1 MCHGPALAVA
11 KERGGSVP
19 HRAGVR
25 KDAVVNTNDVR
36 AAARQA
42 GDNPALVAA
51 ARVGFAVNG
60 VLHLVIAWL
69 GLQLAW
75 GGGGGS
81 ADQSGAL
88 QTLAS
93 TGGGR
98 LLLWVAVVGFLAL
111 AVWQATE
118 AVVGEPKLQD
128 RAKAV
133 ATGVLY
139 LFLSFSSLN
148 WARGPGASSSTQQS
162 VDFTSSLMGKPAGR
176 VLVAVLGLVIVGVGG
191 YFVAK
196 GWRRTFLADLAG
208 HPGPLAEKLGRVGYV
223 AKGAAVVLVG
233 ILFVLAAAHGAP
245 GEATGLDG
253 ALRTLLHAPY
263 GPVLL
268 TAVSL
273 GLAAYAG
280 YSFVRARYARL

>member
-1 MCHGPALAVA
+1 MRKNAL
-11 KERGGSVP
+11 
-19 HRAGVR
+19 
-25 KDAVVNTNDVR
+25 VNTNDVR
-36 AAARQA
+36 TAARQA

-60 VLHLVIAWL
+60 LLHLVIAWL
-69 GLQLAW
+69 GIQLAW
-75 GGGGGS
+75 GGAGGS

-93 TGGGR
+93 TALGR
-98 LLLWVAVVGFLAL
+98 MLLWVAVVGFLAL

-118 AVVGEPKLQD
+118 AVVGKPKLRD

-133 ATGVLY
+133 ATGILY
-139 LFLSFSSLN
+139 LFLSFSCLN
-148 WARGPGASSSTQQS
+148 WARGPGGSSSTQQS
-162 VDFTSSLMGKPAGR
+162 VDFTTSLMGKPAGR
-176 VLVAVLGLVIVGVGG
+176 VLVAVLGLVVVAIGA

-196 GWRRTFLADLAG
+196 GWRRTFLRDLKG

-223 AKGAAVVLVG
+223 AKGAALVLVG
-233 ILFVLAAAHGAP
+233 ILLLLAGVHGAP

-280 YSFVRARYARL
+280 YSFARARYARL